1 MAAFDHYL
9 YAAAALIGTFI
20 AAAAVLWALGQTRL
34 QARLGHFAGVVPPFI
49 NVLGV
54 LFGLTLAFLANDTWN
69 AHDRALAAVNREA
82 DALRSIVILSSHL
95 PDPQRRQVEALASDY
110 ARAAAREWPLL
121 ARREHS
127 DAAARASDALLAGV
141 TSPAI
146 VASAPPGV
154 VQAETGLALAI
165 RDGRETRLSL
175 SQTHVNP
182 LKWLGMAFLGFLTMV
197 SVAVVHIGAP
207 RAMAAAVLIFAL
219 ASGPTAVIVL
229 IHGNPF
235 QPPAAVEATPLE
247 QFAASAGTGNNQ

>member
-1 MAAFDHYL
+1 MGAYDHYL
-9 YAAAALIGTFI
+9 FAAAALLGTF
-20 AAAAVLWALGQTRL
+20 AAAGLVMWALNHPIVRPRL
-34 QARLGHFAGVVPPFI
+34 ERFSGVVPPFI

-69 AHDRALAAVNREA
+69 AHDRALAAVDREA

-95 PDPQRRQVEALASDY
+95 PDPQRRQVSALVRTYADEAAH
-110 ARAAAREWPLL
+110 EWPLL
-121 ARREHS
+121 ARREQS
-127 DAAARASDALLAGV
+127 AAAARAADALLAEV
-141 TSPAI
+141 TD
-146 VASAPPGV
+146 PGV
-154 VQAETGLALAI
+154 VLASSPGVAAAEANLALAI
-165 RDGRETRLSL
+165 RDGRETRLAL

-197 SVAVVHIGAP
+197 SVAVVHIGAV

-235 QPPAAVEATPLE
+235 QPPAAVQAAPLE
-247 QFAASAGTGNNQ
+247 KISVALARQP